1 MINVGLIP
9 VPDNQEETFYEKGDT
24 QNIIHI
30 VLKGCNSDI
39 KKGFKEFCKG
49 FRRDEQGLRD
59 LWSFVKYKIVYQVDD
74 DGRQDILLPAALWE
88 RGSGDCKSKTVFIV
102 HVLRCLGIPYSVRFT
117 GYSGKSLTH
126 VYVIAHLNGNDI
138 IIDTVFDFFN
148 REKKYKNKKDYDMTK
163 ISMISGLGQ
172 QNNYRLGSTLPNNTG
187 LNFPQESGSD
197 TLKGLLI
204 IGALIVGGII
214 LYRYNEK

>member
-9 VPDNQEETFYEKGDT
+9 VPDNQEKIYYKQGDT
-24 QNIIHI
+24 ENIISI
-30 VLKGCNSDI
+30 VLKGCSSDI
-39 KKGFKEFCKG
+39 KKGFNQFCKQ
-49 FRRDEQGLRD
+49 FSADEQGLRE
-59 LWSFVKYKIVYQVDD
+59 LWSFVKYRIVYQTDE
-74 DGRQDILLPAALWE
+74 DGRQDILLPAALWD
-88 RGSGDCKSKTVFIV
+88 RGWGDCKSKTVFTV
-102 HVLRCLGIPYSVRFT
+102 HVLRCLGIPYTVRFT

-126 VYVIAHLNGNDI
+126 VYCIAHLNGEDI

-148 REKKYKNKKDYDMTK
+148 REKKYKHKKDYYMTK
-163 ISMISGLGQ
+163 ISMISGFENQ
-172 QNNYRLGSTLPNNTG
+172 YQNKVGSTLPMQ
-187 LNFPQESGSD
+187 QESGIG